1 MPGALPISSHVMPA
15 QRSSTHRHA
24 APELSAAAAGIGKAA
39 KQRMPFYTACRCVT
53 APPGTHNR
61 RCRQSYASTPCN
73 KVCVTSYAK
82 ARATGFI
89 STRKCVSR
97 LQKCRQT
104 IHIQAKCHTTP
115 APSQAAQYRISTSVS
130 PAPTEHKKAGSEE
143 SCRVAALTAKGPT
156 AMRTAQP
163 HEPAARVLKHSMAVE
178 SPAQAHS
185 LHKLS
190 RHTNHAATAQT
201 GDGSRHA
208 TAGNHKVASL
218 QHCTSKPPGHLGL

>member
-1 MPGALPISSHVMPA
+1 M
-15 QRSSTHRHA
+15 RHGT
-24 APELSAAAAGIGKAA
+24 P
-39 KQRMPFYTACRCVT
+39 RYTQPTVQAIICI
-53 APPGTHNR
+53 N
-61 RCRQSYASTPCN
+61 PCN
-73 KVCVTSYAK
+73 KVCVPSYAK

-201 GDGSRHA
+201 RDGSRHA
-208 TAGNHKVASL
+208 TAGNHKVASIAPAKR
-218 QHCTSKPPGHLGL
+218 QAIWASDRAAFHSQDSFRHLGGSSTLLP